1 MLSIF
6 SSTCWPS
13 VCISSLEKYL
23 FKFVKGVGFGWK
35 ATGHKAKRS
44 LRVKPCRDPHRSTS
58 NFSLLKS
65 SDELWEV

>member
-44 LRVKPCRDPHRSTS
+44 LRVKPCRDPYRSTG